1 MITDSNEACIS
12 EFKRQM
18 KKEFEMTD
26 IGQLSYFLGIEF
38 VRCSRGFVMHRK
50 RYATNILKRFDMVN
64 CNHAVT
70 PYEPRLQL
78 SKCEDENSVDTTK
91 FRSLIGSLRY
101 LCNTRPNLV
110 YSVEILSRFMDK
122 PKVSHLA
129 VLKRILR
136 YVKGTID
143 CGIVFPACDVGLSLK
158 LTSFSDASW
167 CGDEKTLIE
176 EITVEA
182 SEAVTIKIDNVSAI
196 NVVKNPISH
205 GRSKHIELRFH
216 YLRDRVTKV
225 C

>member
-1 MITDSNEACIS
+1 
-12 EFKRQM
+12 
-18 KKEFEMTD
+18 
-26 IGQLSYFLGIEF
+26 
-38 VRCSRGFVMHRK
+38 
-50 RYATNILKRFDMVN
+50 
-64 CNHAVT
+64 
-70 PYEPRLQL
+70 
-78 SKCEDENSVDTTK
+78 
-91 FRSLIGSLRY
+91 
-101 LCNTRPNLV
+101 
-110 YSVEILSRFMDK
+110 MDK

-143 CGIVFPACDVGLSLK
+143 CGIVFPACDVGKSLK